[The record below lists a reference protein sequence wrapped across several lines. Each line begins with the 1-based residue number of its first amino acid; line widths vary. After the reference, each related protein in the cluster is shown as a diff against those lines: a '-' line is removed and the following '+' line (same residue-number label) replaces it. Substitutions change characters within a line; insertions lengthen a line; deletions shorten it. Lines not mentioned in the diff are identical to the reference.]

1 MKILQQVKA
10 DRGTASLTFSVRK
23 GKTKATLE
31 VELDSEP
38 ELPNSTPSATVPR
51 PRRRRR
57 RRARGAPQQGTPS
70 GTPPPTTPEGEAG
83 QSPRPPRRPL
93 KHLHPAPDGRQVLL
107 HVGRPAEMLS
117 FASFN
122 TDGPPPSLPPRP
134 PPPPPPAL
142 QSVSALKLRWRH
154 PNNEVAFNKL
164 PFKDKIDLLSVKGV
178 GVERYRWQHRKP
190 LWPDTPPWHSSPSSS
205 SLVACHQICS
215 SSDSSVGSSYY
226 DSEIDSDECFE

>member
-134 PPPPPPAL
+134 PPPPPPAP
-142 QSVSALKLRWRH
+142 QTNSTLKLWRRKRRKELEFE
-154 PNNEVAFNKL
+154 NLSF
-164 PFKDKIDLLSVKGV
+164 DIKIAVLSCEI
-178 GVERYRWQHRKP
+178 GVERFRWELREP
-190 LWPDTPPWHSSPSSS
+190 LWPDTARLPPPPPGTHLHPVNNV
-205 SLVACHQICS
+205 L
-215 SSDSSVGSSYY
+215 
-226 DSEIDSDECFE
+226 

>member
-38 ELPNSTPSATVPR
+38 EPPTSTPSATVPR

-83 QSPRPPRRPL
+83 QSPLPPRRPL

-142 QSVSALKLRWRH
+142 QTVSTLKLRRLFEVEF
-154 PNNEVAFNKL
+154 NNIS
-164 PFKDKIDLLSVKGV
+164 FKCRIAVLSTYV
-178 GVERYRWQHRKP
+178 GVERFRWHHREP
-190 LWPDTPPWHSSPSSS
+190 LWPGTPPWHSSSSPPSSS
-205 SLVACHQICS
+205 CS
-215 SSDSSVGSSYY
+215 SSPSSRSPRP
-226 DSEIDSDECFE
+226 

>member
-134 PPPPPPAL
+134 PPPPPPAP
-142 QSVSALKLRWRH
+142 QTNSTLKLWRRKRRKELEFE
-154 PNNEVAFNKL
+154 NLSF
-164 PFKDKIDLLSVKGV
+164 DIKIAVLSCEI
-178 GVERYRWQHRKP
+178 GVERFRWELREP
-190 LWPDTPPWHSSPSSS
+190 LWPDAARLPPPPPGTHLHPVNNV
-205 SLVACHQICS
+205 L
-215 SSDSSVGSSYY
+215 
-226 DSEIDSDECFE
+226 

>member
-1 MKILQQVKA
+1 MKILQQVKVA
-10 DRGTASLTFSVRK
+10 RGTASLTFSVRK

-38 ELPNSTPSATVPR
+38 EPPTSTPSATVPR

-57 RRARGAPQQGTPS
+57 RRAGGAPQQGTPS

-134 PPPPPPAL
+134 PPPPPPAP
-142 QSVSALKLRWRH
+142 QTNSTLKLWRRKRRKDLAVEFE
-154 PNNEVAFNKL
+154 NLSFGNK
-164 PFKDKIDLLSVKGV
+164 IAVLSCEI
-178 GVERYRWQHRKP
+178 GVEGYRWELREP
-190 LWPDTPPWHSSPSSS
+190 LWPDTPPWHSSSS
-205 SLVACHQICS
+205 CK
-215 SSDSSVGSSYY
+215 
-226 DSEIDSDECFE
+226 

>member
-38 ELPNSTPSATVPR
+38 EPPTSTPSATVPR

-134 PPPPPPAL
+134 PPPPPPAP
-142 QSVSALKLRWRH
+142 QTNSTLKLWRRKRRKDL
-154 PNNEVAFNKL
+154 EVEFENLSFDNK
-164 PFKDKIDLLSVKGV
+164 IAVLSCEI
-178 GVERYRWQHRKP
+178 GVEGYRWELREP
-190 LWPDTPPWHSSPSSS
+190 LWPDTPPWHSSSS
-205 SLVACHQICS
+205 CK
-215 SSDSSVGSSYY
+215 
-226 DSEIDSDECFE
+226 

>member
-1 MKILQQVKA
+1 MVEVKEKNDKHGLLLQRTHPHK
-10 DRGTASLTFSVRK
+10 SLMCKVQFGRFINISHMT
-23 GKTKATLE
+23 
-31 VELDSEP
+31 
-38 ELPNSTPSATVPR
+38 SATVPR

-134 PPPPPPAL
+134 PPPPPPAP
-142 QSVSALKLRWRH
+142 QTNSTLKLWRRKRRKELEFE
-154 PNNEVAFNKL
+154 NLSF
-164 PFKDKIDLLSVKGV
+164 DIKIAVLSCEI
-178 GVERYRWQHRKP
+178 GVEGFRWKLREP
-190 LWPDTPPWHSSPSSS
+190 LWPDTPPWHSSSS
-205 SLVACHQICS
+205 CK
-215 SSDSSVGSSYY
+215 
-226 DSEIDSDECFE
+226 

>member
-38 ELPNSTPSATVPR
+38 EPPTSTPPATAPR
-51 PRRRRR
+51 PRRHRR

-117 FASFN
+117 FASLN

-134 PPPPPPAL
+134 PPPPPPAP
-142 QSVSALKLRWRH
+142 QTNSILKLWRRKRKKDL
-154 PNNEVAFNKL
+154 EVEFENL
-164 PFKDKIDLLSVKGV
+164 SFDTKIAVLSCEI
-178 GVERYRWQHRKP
+178 GVERFRWNLRYP
-190 LWPDTPPWHSSPSSS
+190 LWP
-205 SLVACHQICS
+205 SLAFIFTLYIVL
-215 SSDSSVGSSYY
+215 
-226 DSEIDSDECFE
+226 